1 MKAIINNRKYN
12 TNTAKELGCIRI
24 NEGDGLY
31 EVEETLYQKRNREFF
46 LYGCGGAGTKYAER
60 VGSNN
65 WCSGS
70 AIMPLSYEEAKRW
83 AEKNLSAEEYE
94 SSFGE
99 VSEGGEDG
107 KINATF
113 YISQKTNAEID
124 RISAKKALSKSEI
137 IEKAIKLLVERG

>member
-1 MKAIINNRKYN
+1 MKKIINSRKYD
-12 TNTAKELGCIRI
+12 TETAKELGSVRF
-24 NEGDGLY
+24 NEGNDYIGI
-31 EVEETLYQKRNREFF
+31 EETLYQKRNKEFF
-46 LYGCGGAGTKYAER
+46 LYGWGGAGTKYSKR